1 MNIQAFATIATTGM
15 SWALLVHAESKPGDT
30 QPATQAK

>member
-1 MNIQAFATIATTGM
+1 MNLQIIARIVTIGM